1 MSSPLLCSIATVVAL
16 ITVQPA
22 FAEDDFHRLPFMA
35 VTTNIIQNGDFSE
48 PINIDRKRGRWMLLL
63 TEKGGANFSLAIGGF
78 AVEDNILNLQMSE
91 LKSGA
96 SESAFVI
103 QLSQLIPPINVGK
116 RYQLTFET
124 KCSEPDGEFL
134 VGVGVVLAGK
144 MEGGLAWETVRPST
158 EWQPSSYEFTGAD
171 APGGN
176 PTATRLDF
184 RLGKATGTLSLRNV
198 QLIELD

>member
-1 MSSPLLCSIATVVAL
+1 MSSPLLCSTAAILAL

-22 FAEDDFHRLPFMA
+22 FTEDDLHRLSYIA
-35 VTTNIIQNGDFSE
+35 VTTNIIQNGDFSD

-63 TEKGGANFSLAIGGF
+63 AEKGGGNFTLAASGF
-78 AVEDNILNLQMSE
+78 ATEDNTLNLQMDE

-144 MEGGLAWETVRPST
+144 MEGGLPWETVRPST
-158 EWQPSSYEFTGAD
+158 EWQASSYEFTGVD

-184 RLGKATGTLSLRNV
+184 RLGKAAGIVSLRNV